1 MTDAL
6 EVVREI
12 WPHLE
17 IAEERFTSPGY
28 YGFTGVF
35 SPQDAVHDDFLV
47 RLVQR
52 ARTEV
57 ESATELTGMEVEDEI
72 ARRVAGALALL
83 HGVAE
88 AN

>member
-1 MTDAL
+1 MTLDAL

-17 IAEERFTSPGY
+17 VAEERFTTPGY
-28 YGFTGVF
+28 YGYTGVF
-35 SPQDAVHDDFLV
+35 SPQDADDFLV
-47 RLVQR
+47 GLVRR

-57 ESATELTGMEVEDEI
+57 ESATDLTGMEVEDEI
-72 ARRVAGALALL
+72 ARRVAGALAVL

-88 AN
+88 AS